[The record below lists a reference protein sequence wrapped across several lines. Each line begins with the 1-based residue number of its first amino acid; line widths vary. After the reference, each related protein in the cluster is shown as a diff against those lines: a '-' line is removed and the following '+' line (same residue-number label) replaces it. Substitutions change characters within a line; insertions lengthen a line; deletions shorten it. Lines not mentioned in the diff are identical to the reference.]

1 MKKIILILATFVS
14 LTSFASLPESI
25 KCTNDRGLSM
35 ELTLTP
41 TEAAVPIYKLTLSF
55 EGRQIEA
62 FNAELRE
69 NSDYSF
75 RVETSKEE
83 GSKII
88 SAGILFTDKLEGFY
102 QEIANSGLIPLPEV
116 PFQNCTIK

>member
-1 MKKIILILATFVS
+1 MLIFAETGDIYTKVVSTHTKKLDLQFQNSNPLLI
-14 LTSFASLPESI
+14 
-25 KCTNDRGLSM
+25 
-35 ELTLTP
+35 
-41 TEAAVPIYKLTLSF
+41 
-55 EGRQIEA
+55 
-62 FNAELRE
+62 ELRE